1 MAEEFRVLI
10 VDDEEDFVVTL
21 EKRLRKRNLEVGTA
35 LDGAQALKLIK
46 EKDFDVV
53 VLDVKMPGMDGL
65 EILGQIKQMKPL
77 IEVIMLTGHASIES
91 GIEGMKLG
99 AFDYLMKPINIDEL
113 MAKMRSA
120 YYKKLLSEEKPKSK
134 GASKKTKGT

>member
-21 EKRLRKRNLEVGTA
+21 EKRLRKRNLEVGTG
-35 LDGAQALKLIK
+35 LDGPQALELIK
-46 EKDFDVV
+46 GKDFDVV

-120 YYKKLLSEEKPKSK
+120 YYKKLRSEEK
-134 GASKKTKGT
+134 AET

>member
-21 EKRLRKRNLEVGTA
+21 QKRLRKRNLEVGTA
-35 LDGAQALKLIK
+35 LDGAQALELIK
-46 EKDFDVV
+46 GKDFDVV

-65 EILGQIKQMKPL
+65 EVLRQVKQMKPL
-77 IEVIMLTGHASIES
+77 IEVIILTGHASIES

-113 MAKMRSA
+113 MAKMRFA
-120 YYKKLLSEEKPKSK
+120 YYKKLRSEEK
-134 GASKKTKGT
+134 AET

>member
-35 LDGAQALKLIK
+35 LDGPQALELIK
-46 EKDFDVV
+46 EKAFDVV

-65 EILGQIKQMKPL
+65 EVLRKVKQMEPL
-77 IEVIMLTGHASIES
+77 TEVIMLTGHASIES

-120 YYKKLLSEEKPKSK
+120 YYKKLLSEEKSEP
-134 GASKKTKGT
+134 

>member
-35 LDGAQALKLIK
+35 LDGPQALELIK

-120 YYKKLLSEEKPKSK
+120 YYKKLRSEEK
-134 GASKKTKGT
+134 AET

>member
-1 MAEEFRVLI
+1 MSEEFRVLI
-10 VDDEEDFVVTL
+10 VDDEEDFVITL
-21 EKRLRKRNLEVGTA
+21 EKRLKRRGLQVGTA
-35 LDGAQALKLIK
+35 LDGPQALELIK

-120 YYKKLLSEEKPKSK
+120 YYKKLRSEGKAE
-134 GASKKTKGT
+134 T

>member
-46 EKDFDVV
+46 ERDFDVV

-65 EILGQIKQMKPL
+65 EVLRQVKQMKPL

-120 YYKKLLSEEKPKSK
+120 YYKKLRSEEK
-134 GASKKTKGT
+134 AET